1 MMGEK
6 EYFGKLSSEE
16 FSVGDI
22 VEWRKWNSQSSEWES
37 HYGVILELNN
47 EIRSNRLVSIS
58 KVIPLNNSSLE
69 LEFFT
74 LSLRPITNPKK
85 IDT

>member
-1 MMGEK
+1 MSEK
-6 EYFGKLSSEE
+6 EFFGELTSEE
-16 FSVGDI
+16 FNVGDI
-22 VEWRKWNSQSSEWES
+22 VEWRKWNSDENEWES

-58 KVIPLNNSSLE
+58 KVVPLNKPNVE
-69 LEFFT
+69 LDFFT